1 MIILIKKRHNLI
13 NKQPDIDKI
22 YSHAKDPYETKY
34 QYLINKYGK
43 KGLNHYDNTKDFIEY
58 SNSMPD
64 VYKNIE
70 EHNPYLPSL
79 HNHILKYQ
87 KMLE

>member
-1 MIILIKKRHNLI
+1 
-13 NKQPDIDKI
+13 
-22 YSHAKDPYETKY
+22 
-34 QYLINKYGK
+34 
-43 KGLNHYDNTKDFIEY
+43 
-58 SNSMPD
+58 MPD

-70 EHNPYLPSL
+70 EHNPDLPSL